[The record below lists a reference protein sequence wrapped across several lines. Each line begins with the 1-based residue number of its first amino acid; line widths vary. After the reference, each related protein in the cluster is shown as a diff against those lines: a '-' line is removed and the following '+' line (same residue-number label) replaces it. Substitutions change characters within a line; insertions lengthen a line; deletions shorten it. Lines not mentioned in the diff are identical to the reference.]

1 MNTKTK
7 YEIGDLVLVSLL
19 GVKQIFELDG
29 VRHKLHDGKLTVSY
43 ESGETHFHENE
54 VVGRVTLEKPKQTRT
69 RKPKT
74 TAQMDMTN
82 CQEETLQ

>member
-19 GVKQIFELDG
+19 GVKQIFEVDG
-29 VRHKLHDGKLTVSY
+29 VTHKLHDGKITTRY
-43 ESGETHFHENE
+43 ESGTTQFNE
-54 VVGRVTLEKPKQTRT
+54 SDVVGRVTLEKPKQTRT